1 MNKSSAWIILALLCL
16 VLFVAGLGSVPLMGM
31 DESLYSDT
39 ARHMLASGDYVTPYY
54 NNEPFFDKPPLVY
67 WLMAGSMAVF
77 GVNSFAVRF
86 PSAIAALLLVGLT
99 AWFAARV
106 WGRKT
111 GLLTGFVL
119 ATSILSVALA
129 RMAILDMWFCLTI
142 SVSLGSFVLAYT
154 RLANRWWY
162 LLTWASAGLA
172 VLVKG
177 PAGVVVIGL
186 VAFIFVAIR
195 WRERRLPDLGIHLL
209 GLFVF
214 AAIAVPWYWAVNQA
228 TNGGFLQEFL
238 FHQNIARAMGKDFYH
253 NAPFYF
259 YIPILLMAFFPWS
272 VYLPLAWRSGVRLR
286 PTDQKGEVLLFAGI
300 WCAAVFVVLSI
311 VTSKLPGY
319 IYPIFPAAAMLVGV
333 MWSSVNGQQSTSL
346 PLPPGEGWG
355 EVLTTFDIALRKYS
369 TAAVVL
375 AIIVAAVL
383 FAAQFAIPDP
393 IPGLSWGLIPMGV
406 CMLAGAVVARW
417 MLVKRQS
424 VSGAFAALACGM
436 VGFLLATVFI
446 GLPIASR
453 ETDGAVPELAALV
466 RQHRPGAESTILAY
480 DLNPRLYSLP
490 FYVGGRVELVYP
502 SAVDQAAMLA
512 PQVLWDAL
520 SDPGKPALLIVQ
532 TDRLPLYPI
541 GNLTPVARLGKYL
554 VLRKQ

>member
-1 MNKSSAWIILALLCL
+1 MNSSYAWIALGLLCV
-16 VLFVAGLGSVPLMGM
+16 VLFVVGLGSVPLMGM

-39 ARHMLASGDYVTPYY
+39 ARHMLASGDYITPYY
-54 NNEPFFDKPPLVY
+54 NNEPFYDKPPLVY

-99 AWFAARV
+99 AWFAARI

-154 RLANRWWY
+154 KLANRWWY

-172 VLVKG
+172 VMVKG
-177 PAGVVVIGL
+177 PAGGLLIAL
-186 VAFIFVAIR
+186 VAFVFVLTR
-195 WRERRLPDLGIHLL
+195 WRERRLPDLGMHLL
-209 GLFVF
+209 GFLLFV
-214 AAIAVPWYWAVNQA
+214 AIAVPWYLAVNQA
-228 TNGGFLQEFL
+228 TNGAFLQEFL

-253 NAPFYF
+253 NGPFYF

-272 VYLPLAWRSGVRLR
+272 VYLPLAWRSGVRLKR
-286 PTDQKGEVLLFAGI
+286 TDQRGDVLLFAGI
-300 WCAAVFVVLSI
+300 WCAAVFVLLSI

-319 IYPIFPAAAMLVGV
+319 IFPIFPPAAVLVGV
-333 MWSSVNGQQSTSL
+333 MWDSFNRQPSTVNRQ
-346 PLPPGEGWG
+346 PLL
-355 EVLTTFDIALRKYS
+355 VKYT
-369 TAAVVL
+369 TAAVIL
-375 AIIVAAVL
+375 AVAVAGAL

-417 MLVKRQS
+417 VLVKRQS
-424 VSGAFAALACGM
+424 VSGAFVALACGM
-436 VGFLLATVFI
+436 VGFLLITVFV

-466 RQHRPGAESTILAY
+466 HQHRPGEKSTILAY

-490 FYVGGRVELVYP
+490 FYVGDRVELVYP
-502 SAVDQAAMLA
+502 SVTDRATILA
-512 PQVLWDAL
+512 PQVLRDAL
-520 SDPGKPALLIVQ
+520 SNPSKPALLIVQ
-532 TDRLPLYPI
+532 TDRLPMYPI

-554 VLRKQ
+554 VFTNTVRNRR